1 MTETQRET
9 MTETETA
16 NRATSLRLC
25 GLSVL
30 LLLAVAGGLS
40 AIDTAAGQE
49 VTLNE
54 SESSD
59 DAEQVEDT
67 LGQLIIRN
75 TEYVSDDEGRITV
88 EWTGE
93 APESLR
99 HTQLDVDNEQIS
111 TASARLLPG
120 ETTTLSVEL
129 VSDDPSLIWTEESV
143 DENQIHV
150 VKWTDRGESR
160 SVPLWQGVLFG
171 GSTFA
176 LATVLVAWKRLN
188 TYGEPQEGW

>member
-1 MTETQRET
+1 MTTTERQSET
-9 MTETETA
+9 MTEIA
-16 NRATSLRLC
+16 HSVTSNLRLC

-30 LLLAVAGGLS
+30 LLLTVAGGLS

-49 VTLNE
+49 VNINE
-54 SESSD
+54 SSED
-59 DAEQVEDT
+59 TEQVEDT

-75 TEYVSDDEGRITV
+75 TEYVSDSEGRITV

-93 APESLR
+93 TIESLR
-99 HTQLDVDNEQIS
+99 HTQLDVEDEQIS

-129 VSDDPSLIWTEESV
+129 VSDDPSLLWTEQSV
-143 DENQIHV
+143 DDNQIHV
-150 VKWTDRGESR
+150 VRWTDRGESR